1 MVTNYKKKKRNFSV
15 KKPDKNHPKQV
26 SDVNINIDGDRLA
39 ASVLRIS
46 HEGAHPFTWCCYEK
60 RKI

>member
-1 MVTNYKKKKRNFSV
+1 MVTNYKKKNRNFSV
-15 KKPDKNHPKQV
+15 KKTDKNHTKQV

-46 HEGAHPFTWCCYEK
+46 HEGAHPFT
-60 RKI
+60 